1 MLSAQLAAL
10 MFRTLAAIG
19 FLVTGCGEIS
29 STPTGD
35 PAVAFKNELQGRAY
49 NADVALGDGAETG
62 DGRPLWAAAIFA
74 EFAPASDADIPALI
88 EPLPVAACAFEKP
101 SEGALV
107 RLVHVVDGGANRAPV
122 YTIDNQSIADRAK
135 NFVNY
140 YFTTRKEQA
149 SFAWSLASDAVSLV
163 NVAVTEATAP
173 VYLVLTAHS
182 DTIFNI
188 TVAPGARLERIA
200 VIGSSVVGVANAPE
214 GVMVEGLYGGALYR
228 CGAQPERMPEPH
240 WGYVRNVKEHNIGGD
255 LLAKQRARLE
265 IRTVVQHDIRRQRA
279 GLCRRDVGVDRSD
292 RAGARVARSA
302 DTAERARRRTISSVA
317 GRRHIRR
324 RRRRLSRHDAQDC
337 ARGCDPGCGRR
348 P

>member
-1 MLSAQLAAL
+1 MRNS
-10 MFRTLAAIG
+10 LAAIAC
-19 FLVTGCGEIS
+19 LVAGCGEVS

-62 DGRPLWAAAIFA
+62 DGRPLWAAAIFE
-74 EFAPASDADIPALI
+74 EFAPGSDADIPASI
-88 EPLPVAACAFEKP
+88 ELLPAAACAFEKP
-101 SEGALV
+101 GEGALV

-135 NFVNY
+135 NFVNH

-163 NVAVTEATAP
+163 NVAVTETAAP

-188 TVAPGARLERIA
+188 TAAPGARLERIA
-200 VIGSSVVGVANAPE
+200 VIGSSVVGVANAPD
-214 GVMVEGLYGGALYR
+214 GVAVEGLYGGALYR
-228 CGAQPERMPEPH
+228 CGAQPERMPEAH

-279 GLCRRDVGVDRSD
+279 GLCRRDVGVDHTD
-292 RAGARVARSA
+292 RAGAGDARRA
-302 DTAERARRRTISSVA
+302 NTAEPARRRARPAVA
-317 GRRHIRR
+317 CRRNIRR
-324 RRRRLSRHDAQDC
+324 RRRRLSGDDAGDC
-337 ARGCDPGCGRR
+337 ARGRDQGCGRR